1 MATATLSIDLE
12 ARLARLEQDMS
23 RATKLVER
31 SAGQMERSFAA
42 AGRQITSA
50 LGAISATVVVGA
62 MTQIASATIK
72 GIDALNDFADATG
85 TTVENASALEDI
97 ARRTGS
103 SVESVSGALIKF
115 NAQIQEG
122 LKPGSEA
129 ARVFEL
135 LGLNAKELAD
145 IDPAEALLKTAQ
157 ALAQFEDD
165 GNKARVVYQ
174 LFGKSVREVAPLLKD
189 MAENGR
195 LNATV
200 TAQQAAEAEKFVKA
214 VAQASKT
221 IQDLARSALLP
232 MVEQF
237 NALNAAF
244 NDAGNYVLGIT
255 DKMKPLTVFMQTLSV
270 LGSNVAYVFRETGRE
285 IGAMA
290 AQAAA
295 LARGD
300 WAAVSEIRRLRL
312 ADSAD
317 ARSNQDALDARLMRL
332 NEVPLASYS
341 NEGRRGGRPSVGR
354 AADAAK
360 AGAAAA
366 SEAERYLEA
375 LQRQV
380 ESSLELTAVEKV
392 LFDLNN
398 NRLTLSNGVTRE
410 QLLLAAQVVDSLKE
424 EAKWQDAVNK
434 SAREAADA
442 RNREYEDA
450 IKAARANEEADR
462 ARLRGILDN
471 TDTGKFRARQQDL
484 DFLQRM
490 RQAEKLTLQEYSE
503 AVRERFGLS
512 KELEKTKSFTD
523 ELGLSFTSAFEA
535 AIAGGNG
542 LRDVLKG
549 LDRDIIAIFTR
560 QFITKPLGD
569 ALGKVLG
576 GGSGG
581 GGGFLAGIGNWIGSL
596 FAGGFADGG
605 FIPPGKWGVTGER
618 GPEPIFG
625 GRAGVT
631 VRPAGGM
638 SVTNH
643 FTIAGPV
650 DRRTQQQIAAAAMRG
665 VQMASQRGN

>member
-135 LGLNAKELAD
+135 IGLNAKELAA

-157 ALAQFEDD
+157 ALAQFEDN
-165 GNKARVVYQ
+165 GNKARIIYA
-174 LFGKSVREVAPLLKD
+174 LFGKSTREVAPLLKD
-189 MAENGR
+189 LAESGK

-200 TAQQAAEAEKFVKA
+200 TAQQAAEAEKFEKA
-214 VAQASKT
+214 MARLSKNITDVARAIASDLLGPINQLIERVTLAREKLGGFGGIVAAAFGSGAARQDFDSPQKALDYYSAKLSEIDGKIKAIQANPDGGPLGELADRNKLNALRANREEVGKLADLYRGMVNAGGAGGGRGTGGNTGRPSLPLLPPAAGGAGKAGKVEIPFAITDARESYKSAFLKAEKDYEETDKLLTQIQAKADEAARKLRESISEEGRRVFEATRTPAEQLAAEIDKLNKLLQAGAIDWDTYTRAQLDAQERFDKSAAGIKDQASKT
-221 IQDLARSALLP
+221 KS
-232 MVEQF
+232 
-237 NALNAAF
+237 
-244 NDAGNYVLGIT
+244 LG
-255 DKMKPLTVFMQTLSV
+255 
-270 LGSNVAYVFRETGRE
+270 E
-285 IGAMA
+285 
-290 AQAAA
+290 
-295 LARGD
+295 
-300 WAAVSEIRRLRL
+300 
-312 ADSAD
+312 
-317 ARSNQDALDARLMRL
+317 
-332 NEVPLASYS
+332 
-341 NEGRRGGRPSVGR
+341 
-354 AADAAK
+354 
-360 AGAAAA
+360 
-366 SEAERYLEA
+366 
-375 LQRQV
+375 
-380 ESSLELTAVEKV
+380 
-392 LFDLNN
+392 
-398 NRLTLSNGVTRE
+398 
-410 QLLLAAQVVDSLKE
+410 
-424 EAKWQDAVNK
+424 
-434 SAREAADA
+434 
-442 RNREYEDA
+442 
-450 IKAARANEEADR
+450 
-462 ARLRGILDN
+462 
-471 TDTGKFRARQQDL
+471 
-484 DFLQRM
+484 
-490 RQAEKLTLQEYSE
+490 
-503 AVRERFGLS
+503 
-512 KELEKTKSFTD
+512 
-523 ELGLSFTSAFEA
+523 ELGLSFTSAFED
-535 AIAGGNG
+535 AIVGGNS

-549 LDRDIIAIFTR
+549 LEADIIRIVTR
-560 QFITKPLGD
+560 KLITEPLGN
-569 ALGKVLG
+569 ALTGMLGG

-581 GGGFLAGIGNWIGSL
+581 GGNFLASIGNWFGSL
-596 FAGGFADGG
+596 FAGGFAEGG
-605 FIPPGKWGVTGER
+605 FIPPGKWGMTGER

-643 FTIAGPV
+643 FTISGPV
-650 DRRTQQQIAAAAMRG
+650 DRRTQQQIAAAALRG

>member
-135 LGLNAKELAD
+135 IGLNAKELAA

-157 ALAQFEDD
+157 ALAQFEDN
-165 GNKARVVYQ
+165 GNKARIIYA
-174 LFGKSVREVAPLLKD
+174 LFGKSTREVAPLLRD
-189 MAENGR
+189 LAESGK

-200 TAQQAAEAEKFVKA
+200 TAQQAAEAEKFEKA
-214 VAQASKT
+214 MARLSKNVTDVARAIASDLLGPINQLIERLTLASDKLGGFGGVLAAAFGQKLRGESFDTPQKALDFYSAKLTEIDGKIRAIQANPDGGPLGALADSNKLNTLRANREEVGKLADLYRGMVNAGGAGGGRGTGGNTGRPSLPLLPPAAGGAGKAGKVEIPFAITDARESYKSAFLKAEKDYEETDKLLTQIQAKADEAARKLRESISEEGRRVFEATRTPAEQLAAEIDKLNKLLQAGAIDWDTYTRAQLDAQERFDKSAAGIKDQASKT
-221 IQDLARSALLP
+221 KS
-232 MVEQF
+232 
-237 NALNAAF
+237 
-244 NDAGNYVLGIT
+244 LG
-255 DKMKPLTVFMQTLSV
+255 
-270 LGSNVAYVFRETGRE
+270 E
-285 IGAMA
+285 
-290 AQAAA
+290 
-295 LARGD
+295 
-300 WAAVSEIRRLRL
+300 
-312 ADSAD
+312 
-317 ARSNQDALDARLMRL
+317 
-332 NEVPLASYS
+332 
-341 NEGRRGGRPSVGR
+341 
-354 AADAAK
+354 
-360 AGAAAA
+360 
-366 SEAERYLEA
+366 
-375 LQRQV
+375 
-380 ESSLELTAVEKV
+380 
-392 LFDLNN
+392 
-398 NRLTLSNGVTRE
+398 
-410 QLLLAAQVVDSLKE
+410 
-424 EAKWQDAVNK
+424 
-434 SAREAADA
+434 
-442 RNREYEDA
+442 
-450 IKAARANEEADR
+450 
-462 ARLRGILDN
+462 
-471 TDTGKFRARQQDL
+471 
-484 DFLQRM
+484 
-490 RQAEKLTLQEYSE
+490 
-503 AVRERFGLS
+503 
-512 KELEKTKSFTD
+512 
-523 ELGLSFTSAFEA
+523 ELGLSFTSAFED
-535 AIAGGNG
+535 AIVGGNS

-549 LDRDIIAIFTR
+549 LEADIIRIVTR
-560 QFITKPLGD
+560 KLITEPLGN
-569 ALGKVLG
+569 ALTGMLGGG

-581 GGGFLAGIGNWIGSL
+581 GGFLAGLGNWFGSL

-605 FIPPGKWGVTGER
+605 FIPPGKWGMTGER

-625 GRAGVT
+625 GRTGVT

-650 DRRTQQQIAAAAMRG
+650 DRRTQQQIAAAALRG

>member
-31 SAGQMERSFAA
+31 SAGQMERSYAA

-135 LGLNAKELAD
+135 LGLNAKELAA

-157 ALAQFEDD
+157 ALAQFEDN
-165 GNKARVVYQ
+165 GNKARIIYA
-174 LFGKSVREVAPLLKD
+174 LFGKSTREVAPLLKD
-189 MAENGR
+189 LAESGK

-200 TAQQAAEAEKFVKA
+200 TAQQAAEAEKFEKA
-214 VAQASKT
+214 MARLSKNVTDVARAIASDLLGPINQLIERLTLASDKLGGFGGVLAAAFGQKLRGESFDTPQKALDFYSAKLTEIDGKIKAIQANP
-221 IQDLARSALLP
+221 DGGPLGELADRNKL
-232 MVEQF
+232 
-237 NALNAAF
+237 NALRAN
-244 NDAGNYVLGIT
+244 
-255 DKMKPLTVFMQTLSV
+255 
-270 LGSNVAYVFRETGRE
+270 REEVGK
-285 IGAMA
+285 
-290 AQAAA
+290 
-295 LARGD
+295 
-300 WAAVSEIRRLRL
+300 L
-312 ADSAD
+312 ADLYRGMVNAGG
-317 ARSNQDALDARLMRL
+317 AGG
-332 NEVPLASYS
+332 
-341 NEGRRGGRPSVGR
+341 GRGTGGNTGRPSVGR
-354 AADAAK
+354 TTDLVTAAAGKAGKVEIPFAITDARESYKSAFLKAEKDYEETDKLLTQIQAK
-360 AGAAAA
+360 ADEAARKLRESI
-366 SEAERYLEA
+366 SEEGRRVFEA
-375 LQRQV
+375 
-380 ESSLELTAVEKV
+380 
-392 LFDLNN
+392 
-398 NRLTLSNGVTRE
+398 TRTPAE
-410 QLLLAAQVVDSLKE
+410 QLAAEIDKLNKLLQAGAIDWDTYTRAQL
-424 EAKWQDAVNK
+424 DAQERFDK
-434 SAREAADA
+434 SAAG
-442 RNREYEDA
+442 
-450 IKAARANEEADR
+450 IKD
-462 ARLRGILDN
+462 
-471 TDTGKFRARQQDL
+471 
-484 DFLQRM
+484 
-490 RQAEKLTLQEYSE
+490 QAS
-503 AVRERFGLS
+503 
-512 KELEKTKSFTD
+512 KTKSLGE
-523 ELGLSFTSAFEA
+523 ELGLSFTSAFED
-535 AIAGGNG
+535 AIVGGNS

-549 LDRDIIAIFTR
+549 LEADIIRIVTR
-560 QFITKPLGD
+560 KLVTEPLGN
-569 ALGKVLG
+569 ALTGMLGG

-581 GGGFLAGIGNWIGSL
+581 GGNFLSSIGNWIGSL

-605 FIPPGKWGVTGER
+605 FIPPGKWGMTGER
-618 GPEPIFG
+618 GPEPVFG

-643 FTIAGPV
+643 FTISGPV